1 MLYKASASHTQFIM
15 RLLIPLQIRMA
26 LCKCLCNFQWKF
38 ALYQFIISFSY
49 IEKIVSWYVS
59 LSITTSN
66 INFYEKIIPYKHL
79 QCPLHSFSL
88 SISLFCLR
96 GMWAISTSHDPL
108 VFLWKNILS
117 DVWWKLACKK
127 SVEKTV
133 KANTQLRI
141 VCHETI
147 QKVNQILKWK
157 TLE

>member
-1 MLYKASASHTQFIM
+1 MLKIWMEWLHWKFMNKRQNVNVKKVIQLHSEYTFVLLW
-15 RLLIPLQIRMA
+15 LLIVDY
-26 LCKCLCNFQWKF
+26 W
-38 ALYQFIISFSY
+38 
-49 IEKIVSWYVS
+49 
-59 LSITTSN
+59 
-66 INFYEKIIPYKHL
+66 
-79 QCPLHSFSL
+79 
-88 SISLFCLR
+88 R

-157 TLE
+157 TLQTLITEQKVLLTPSQRSSLDNTVLLFSN